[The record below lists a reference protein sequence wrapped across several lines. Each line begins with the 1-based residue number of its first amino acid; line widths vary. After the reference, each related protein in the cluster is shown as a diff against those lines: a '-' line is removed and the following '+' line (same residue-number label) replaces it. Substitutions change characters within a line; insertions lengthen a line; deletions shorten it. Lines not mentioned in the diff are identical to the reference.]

1 MKKKLDDLIITIDG
15 PSGSGKSSIS
25 QNVAKKIGGQ
35 RLDTGGIYRTVAYY
49 LVAKGESLEDLARL
63 SHLTRDLDIKSK
75 DGTKF
80 LLNGQD
86 VSTQIR
92 APKAGQA
99 ASIIAAVPE
108 VRANLLQLQRKLA
121 YPGPTVCE
129 GRDMGTIVFPDA
141 PVKFF
146 LTASAEER
154 AKRRFLQLQE
164 EHPDSAL
171 DFKTILKEQKQR
183 DLRDSTRKTAPL
195 KQPEDAILVD
205 STKMTKTEVVN
216 FMIETI
222 VIKFPQI
229 KNSL

>member
-1 MKKKLDDLIITIDG
+1 MENTLSDLIITIDG

-25 QNVAKKIGGQ
+25 QNVAKKIKGR

-49 LVAKGESLEDLARL
+49 LVAKGESLDDHAHL
-63 SHLTRDLDIKSK
+63 SLLTRDLDIKINN
-75 DGTKF
+75 GTQF
-80 LLNGQD
+80 LLNGED

-92 APKAGQA
+92 SPKAGQA

-121 YPGPTVCE
+121 HPGPTVCE
-129 GRDMGTIVFPDA
+129 GRDMGTVVFPDA

-146 LTASAEER
+146 LTASPEER

-164 EHPDSAL
+164 EDLDSAI
-171 DFKTILKEQKQR
+171 DFKTILKEQKKR
-183 DLRDSTRKTAPL
+183 DHRDSTRKTAPL

-205 STKMTKTEVVN
+205 STNMIKTEVVN
-216 FMIETI
+216 FMIEAI
-222 VIKFPQI
+222 MVK
-229 KNSL
+229 